1 MNHVAIIGCGI
12 IGATVAYEL
21 SQVSGLKIIV
31 LDRQPPARESTGAAL
46 GVLMGIISQKKV
58 KSRAWK
64 LRRASLDRYET
75 LIPELEARTDRTI
88 PFNRNGILKLCFADE
103 NADRNLDKWQKL
115 VEIRAQEGLKLEILP
130 NDRVRDRFGYLNCN
144 NIIAAIASPGDRQI
158 DPVALTQALVEAAQ
172 AAGVTFDFDAIVT
185 GATSEEISEE
195 RVCQQIHYHSP
206 ASPSIQKFIRADWV
220 VVAAGLGSTP
230 FTKTL
235 GQLVD
240 IRPVLGQALRLR
252 LDKPLAENEPVITG
266 NDIHIVPLGN
276 AEYWL
281 GATVEFPPDAGEG
294 DSGESD
300 SGNMVAEFDRLET
313 MMAEA
318 IEFCPSLANAEIL
331 RQWSGLRPRPQGRPA
346 PIIGKLP
353 GYRNV
358 LLATGHYRNGVLLA
372 PATALEIRQA
382 IEY

>member
-1 MNHVAIIGCGI
+1 MNQVAIIGCGI

-21 SQVSGLKIIV
+21 SQVSGLKITV
-31 LDRQPPARESTGAAL
+31 LDRQSPARESTGAAL

-103 NADRNLDKWQKL
+103 NADRNLEKWQKL
-115 VEIRAQEGLKLEILP
+115 VEIRAQEGLKLEIWP
-130 NDRVRDRFGYLNCN
+130 NDRVRERCGYLNCN
-144 NIIAAIASPGDRQI
+144 NIVAAIASPGDRQI
-158 DPVALTQALVEAAQ
+158 DPVALTQALVKAAQ
-172 AAGVTFDFDAIVT
+172 AAGVTFDFDAIVS
-185 GATSEEISEE
+185 GATSEETSEE
-195 RVCQQIHYHSP
+195 RVCQHIHYHSP
-206 ASPSIQKFIRADWV
+206 ASSKIQKSIEADWV

-230 FTKTL
+230 FTQTL
-235 GQLVD
+235 EQPVD

-252 LDKPLAENEPVITG
+252 LQKPLAENEPVITG

-281 GATVEFPPDAGEG
+281 GATVEFPPDAP
-294 DSGESD
+294 ESD
-300 SGNMVAEFDRLET
+300 SGEIVAESALLEG

-318 IEFCPSLANAEIL
+318 IDFCPSLANAEII

-372 PATALEIRQA
+372 PATAREIRQA